1 MFDLTAKDM
10 RAVLDSF
17 GIEKDA
23 VIITHSSL
31 KSPGATEGGP
41 DGVIKALFD
50 TVPEGTV
57 VFPTLSQ
64 KNWDTVY
71 QDWSLDRPSD
81 VGLISETF
89 RVKYATHRSDNPTH
103 SVAAKGKFAE
113 DLTNGHALP
122 PKRFCIF
129 GDYCFCEN
137 SPWQR
142 LFDSRTRYGVKSY
155 VLFWGVDM
163 TYNTLKHFSEARFIE
178 YVLNMIKEEKNR
190 EEVKSKLSHYPFD
203 PDSPDY
209 LSISYSSKNFM
220 QTLEEE
226 GILKRAKIGKSEVI
240 ACDVYDSVSR
250 VDRALRETPEKMLS
264 QKALDWL
271 NYAKR
276 FM

>member
-89 RVKYATHRSDNPTH
+89 RGKYATHRSDNPTH
-103 SVAAKGKFAE
+103 SVAAAGRFAE
-113 DLTNGHALP
+113 DITNGHRLSP
-122 PKRFCIF
+122 PRFCIF
-129 GDYCFCEN
+129 GDYCFSSN

-142 LFDSRTRYGVKSY
+142 MFDSRKRYGVRH
-155 VLFWGVDM
+155 
-163 TYNTLKHFSEARFIE
+163 T
-178 YVLNMIKEEKNR
+178 
-190 EEVKSKLSHYPFD
+190 
-203 PDSPDY
+203 
-209 LSISYSSKNFM
+209 
-220 QTLEEE
+220 
-226 GILKRAKIGKSEVI
+226 
-240 ACDVYDSVSR
+240 
-250 VDRALRETPEKMLS
+250 
-264 QKALDWL
+264 
-271 NYAKR
+271 
-276 FM
+276 